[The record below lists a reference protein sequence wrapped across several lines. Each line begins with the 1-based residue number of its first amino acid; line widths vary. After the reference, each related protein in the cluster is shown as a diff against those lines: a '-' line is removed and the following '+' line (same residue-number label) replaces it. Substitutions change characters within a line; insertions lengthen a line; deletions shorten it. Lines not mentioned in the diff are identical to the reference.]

1 MGIQLLITLGISLG
15 LTIALELAF
24 AVVATKRDRKNLLLV
39 CLVNVL
45 TNPVVVFAYF
55 LGSHYTTWN
64 LAVLMIPL
72 EIMAV
77 LVEAH
82 TYKTYGRGFSH
93 PLLFSLCA
101 NLFSFGTGAILNG
114 LW

>member
-1 MGIQLLITLGISLG
+1 MGIYLLTMLGISLG
-15 LTIALELAF
+15 LTIVLELAF
-24 AVVATKRDRKNLLLV
+24 AFAAGKRDRKNLLLV

-45 TNPVVVFAYF
+45 TNPVVVLASY

-64 LAVLMIPL
+64 PSLYKLPL

-77 LVEAH
+77 LVEAYY
-82 TYKTYGRGFSH
+82 YKTYGRDFRY
-93 PLLFSLCA
+93 PLRFSLFA
-101 NLFSFGTGAILNG
+101 NLFSFGMGAILNG